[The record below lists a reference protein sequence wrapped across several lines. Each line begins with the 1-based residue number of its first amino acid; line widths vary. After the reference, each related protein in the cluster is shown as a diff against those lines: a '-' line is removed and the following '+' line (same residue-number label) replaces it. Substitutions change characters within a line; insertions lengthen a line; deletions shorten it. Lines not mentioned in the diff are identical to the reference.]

1 MEIALVVLSIVCLS
15 FMIAYSAIFKKLQV
29 ANEAFAKTLISYN
42 ALLSS
47 SEINNNISQISDD
60 LDIHKENFIK
70 FLSDSRDWA
79 FDYIEEVQNGLQDFI
94 KNVEP
99 SVNYFEQYG
108 LITEGSPHYQDMKLV
123 SDNFKKL
130 KKLLPE
136 EINDRR

>member
-15 FMIAYSAIFKKLQV
+15 FMIAYSALFKKLQIV
-29 ANEAFAKTLISYN
+29 NEALAKTLMSYN
-42 ALLSS
+42 ALISN
-47 SEINNNISQISDD
+47 SEINGNISQISQD

-79 FDYIEEVQNGLQDFI
+79 FDYIEEVQKGLQEFI

-99 SVNYFEQYG
+99 SVAHFDKFGNVV
-108 LITEGSPHYQDMKLV
+108 EGSPHHSDMKIL
-123 SDNFKKL
+123 SENFKKL

>member
-15 FMIAYSAIFKKLQV
+15 FMIAYSALFKKLQIT
-29 ANEAFAKTLISYN
+29 NEALAKTLMSYN
-42 ALLSS
+42 ALISN
-47 SEINNNISQISDD
+47 SEINGNISQISQD

-79 FDYIEEVQNGLQDFI
+79 FDYIEEVQNGLQQFI

-99 SVNYFEQYG
+99 SVVYFDKFG
-108 LITEGSPHYQDMKLV
+108 NVVEGSPHHNDMKIL
-123 SDNFKKL
+123 SENFKQL

>member
-15 FMIAYSAIFKKLQV
+15 FMIAYSAIFKKLKV
-29 ANEAFAKTLISYN
+29 VNEAFAKTVISYN

-47 SEINNNISQISDD
+47 SEINNNISQISND

-99 SVNYFEQYG
+99 SVIYFEKYG
-108 LITEGSPHYQDMKLV
+108 LVTEGSPHYQDMKLV

-130 KKLLPE
+130 KQLLPE